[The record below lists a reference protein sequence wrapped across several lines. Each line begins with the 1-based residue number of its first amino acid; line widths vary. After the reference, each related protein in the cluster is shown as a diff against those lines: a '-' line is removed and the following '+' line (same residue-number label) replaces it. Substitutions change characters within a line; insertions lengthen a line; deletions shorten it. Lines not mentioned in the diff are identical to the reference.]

1 MHILIKK
8 DKIMGQSVINQVD
21 TSKYFSLS
29 TIDKRILV
37 EKGINISLT
46 DFKEIVR
53 RSPPF
58 IQIITGS
65 QIGRKKQRLTNIY
78 RYDDFINK

>member
-8 DKIMGQSVINQVD
+8 DKIMGQSVLNQVD

-78 RYDDFINK
+78 RYDE

>member
-1 MHILIKK
+1 
-8 DKIMGQSVINQVD
+8 MGQSVLNQVD

-65 QIGRKKQRLTNIY
+65 QIEHKKQRLTNIY

>member
-1 MHILIKK
+1 
-8 DKIMGQSVINQVD
+8 MGQSVLNQVD

>member
-1 MHILIKK
+1 
-8 DKIMGQSVINQVD
+8 MGQSVLNQVD

-58 IQIITGS
+58 IQIITRLTNRT
-65 QIGRKKQRLTNIY
+65 QKQRLTNIY

>member
-8 DKIMGQSVINQVD
+8 DKIMGQSVLNQVD

-29 TIDKRILV
+29 TIDKRIFV

>member
-8 DKIMGQSVINQVD
+8 DKIMGQSVLNQVD